1 MNLWIF
7 FEWLLILGNVG
18 TAERETEHFQVHAG
32 QLRDGTPIV
41 VKVTRSGRRLS
52 AFEFE
57 AVQKSTHLADLEK
70 C

>member
-18 TAERETEHFQVHAG
+18 TAECETEHFQVHAG

-41 VKVTRSGRRLS
+41 VKVSAHLPDVAARLLNHAGS
-52 AFEFE
+52 
-57 AVQKSTHLADLEK
+57 
-70 C
+70 